1 MPDNAFEEFVSADC
15 AWMHDALA
23 ILDDVF
29 GISGVDAGVDEDG
42 RLVVTA
48 TADPDPVAA

>member
-1 MPDNAFEEFVSADC
+1 MPENAFEEFVSADC

-29 GISGVDAGVDEDG
+29 GISDVDVDTDESG
-42 RLVVTA
+42 ELVVTA